1 MLHLH
6 RTNFLNIALE
16 KSWANIEQ
24 KDKIIGNI
32 IIWFYCT
39 FTLILGAYLILLTMN
54 TVLATCYVCGEA
66 NQSGKSANLV
76 ILPILANSPN

>member
-1 MLHLH
+1 MLHLN

-24 KDKIIGNI
+24 KDKIIRNI

-39 FTLILGAYLILLTMN
+39 FTLILGA
-54 TVLATCYVCGEA
+54 
-66 NQSGKSANLV
+66 
-76 ILPILANSPN
+76 